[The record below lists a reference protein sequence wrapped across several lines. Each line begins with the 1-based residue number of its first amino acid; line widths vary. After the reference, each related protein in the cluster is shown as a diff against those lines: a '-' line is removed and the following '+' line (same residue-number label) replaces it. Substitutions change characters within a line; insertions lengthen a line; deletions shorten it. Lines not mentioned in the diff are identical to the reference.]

1 MAQTGNISD
10 GTNTYSDLGAAI
22 NACTTSG
29 TTYTLTVSGNASLG
43 SGLSSIPT
51 VATGVT
57 INVVS
62 STSGTQQTITRFNA
76 NYGGIVVKGTLNMT
90 DIILDGDKSTYT
102 ASISGITVRQGGTA
116 TLTNCNIQNC
126 KTNNYGGGI
135 HNNGTLEISGGA
147 IAYNE
152 ATYGGGIYQNGGTL
166 TISGG
171 TITYNKAS
179 HNGGGIYIDTG
190 KSVNLQ
196 GTDGNSATVQYNE
209 AGNNNDTD
217 GFGGGVFIATGAI
230 LGVQGNVTVKNNVT
244 TRSNHTAYTTQSDGT
259 HYDDDVCLQTLDDN
273 NSIGKIKVKDALTS
287 ANGSIGITE
296 QEVASGHYRAIDV
309 AGDVKRQFTIDY
321 GDYGSSSKTF
331 DKEVFFSNDSVLFVK
346 LLNPAIPNVTTTTN
360 KLELTLGGIIRRNW
374 YVAGIVDDGGKQ
386 WGSDDNTGLAP
397 DVPKRTLTGPNG
409 VFATGYDPNHDHI
422 FVVRAISAEREAAKR
437 TTNGTAVIRY
447 PESVAGGTTY
457 DAAWFAANT
466 GGTATNTIPDATG
479 SREVVLHRYPGGHKL
494 SDAFGS
500 NVNDSGTTNDGSGTP
515 SAQSGLTNST
525 LKPGP
530 NTGPVFVMDDAS
542 HPAKLYDIHMDGLS
556 EYSLEG
562 SMTNDSIDAIDPN
575 HTHNPSYLTISP
587 NSALLSV
594 EADKQTIT
602 LDEDCDLLLN
612 VNKSGTLSGN
622 EQRPG
627 GGVYC
632 AGTLVM
638 KGGCTVM
645 KNAANSSATGNG
657 GGVYIANGGNVNM
670 EETTVGG
677 GTNDANTASNDG
689 GGVYIADGESSG
701 GTLTATNSIV
711 TYNEANTGATT
722 TGNGGGIHIG
732 ANGVVTLSGTGNSK
746 DFNQGATSVTNNKA
760 THAGGG
766 VYKMGTLRVENLV
779 NVENNNTG
787 SEKTLTRNN
796 VHIPADAAET
806 SILISNT
813 LECGSSI
820 GVTKTKAWTGTP
832 AGYGASLTGEHTYDN
847 DDNFSEVR
855 TVIARNETAGN
866 NYALDA
872 FTKGVFFDDTDFYRV
887 WSFDYHKTL
896 AANDY
901 SIENDYFIETWR
913 SYAAPGFAGGSGT
926 AASPYQVSIPAQ
938 LARLAKLV
946 NDKEID
952 NNGNELYAYKY
963 YVQTADFNLTNHMR
977 QHYWEPIG
985 GTFYGSGCGTV
996 DAEFMGSYDGR
1007 GHVIDSLFSILPLKE
1022 MGLFGVVK
1030 GYNVPALINAE
1041 VKRTFALNSD
1051 FTLTYNTR
1059 EGVMGGIT
1067 GMLHSLATTTVT
1079 GWVEGEVSTV
1089 LDACEASGRF
1099 RRYVSTNSTTKS
1111 VNEDSDHIGG
1121 LVGLALSD
1129 ESNNA
1134 KASTIEAYDYVK
1146 NSFATA
1152 TIEGDDD
1159 QKVEAG
1165 GLVGRIYADRDNAY
1179 LLNSYSNPSLS
1190 KSNTKGNLVG
1200 KVVNSDGFILVAN
1213 CYTHATENNMIGG
1226 LDNTSGDFY
1235 AENLFAPQG
1244 SDEETIS
1251 CGDDDYIVEQ
1261 YTPTIGA
1268 DMLGYMWAD
1277 NKTTKVGNDSTLFGR
1292 LNAYAT
1298 DEDLLDWGLAQWAR
1312 PALAF
1317 YGTKPTKDVTSFDT
1331 IMKPINHDL
1340 PVLLLADTA
1349 SHQGG
1354 FRSVGTYG
1362 GGGTVLQYGGPDRD
1376 GNELNTALTR
1386 SKVNNSKDEYLFVYG
1401 DIVNDVGSGTITQS
1415 KVSVYE
1421 HAAIKRPGTTLAAFN
1436 QTYAGVTFDNSS
1448 GGSAMSTDGMNQL
1461 SALTL
1466 PRDWHIFST
1475 PLSNAPLGF
1484 DYKGQNKP
1492 VEGHNTFTGNYD
1504 VDGYFNNPW
1513 AGGNAQPNNH
1523 GGTEFGWLN
1532 SGESGNNRYWMTG
1545 WTNSRD
1551 LAASTRPE
1559 YPTTSEEWTDG
1570 YFPSNLSSLHSY
1582 NVGAIT
1588 NSDENGRYPYGMDL
1602 YSWNEPTYH
1611 YINFKRNGPNH
1622 WHSDEPHNH
1631 LDYTPEKAS
1640 NNASPATNVNEDKLL
1655 TGKGYMASIAVP
1667 TLMQSSGQLND
1678 GDRKITLTLSGYPTG
1693 IGSRID
1699 NGLNMV
1705 GNPYHAYLDFD
1716 SVYSSTSVSNSDNIE
1731 NYYIVYN
1738 ADGYGKDETDNSLGN
1753 GFSYYVQG
1761 GSDGGA
1767 YASRYLHPHQGF
1779 FVKAKNDNVE
1789 LHFKESML
1797 VTRDTLVKHS
1807 ASGAFRGMRQAYP
1820 LVNLFLSSS
1829 QGCSDVTVV
1838 ELHRPEWGGAAKL
1851 RGMRNGN
1858 GVFYAKHDGENFAA
1872 LFAGEDAT
1880 RIPIHFEPKAEG
1892 GDTYTLSWNTANG
1905 DFESLYLVDN
1915 ITGVR
1920 YDMLRNPSYSF
1931 QGKKGDY
1938 YARFYITFAVTGL
1951 DEHSDDDEPEGDG
1964 GSFAFFDGSAWVVTP
1979 CSAFGPSTLALFDL
1993 QGRHLYQTTLSDVGQ
2008 SRVSLPDVA
2017 KGMYLLRLDNASG
2030 ARVQKIVVQ

>member
-1 MAQTGNISD
+1 METASPIKQQCGGGCKLLIFNNLQIIHFFPRLLFALLFAATALAPTTAMAQTGNISD

-62 STSGTQQTITRFNA
+62 STSGTQPTITRADA

-90 DIILDGDKSTYT
+90 DIILDGEKSTYT
-102 ASISGITVRQGGTA
+102 ASVPGINVNGGSA
-116 TLTNCNIQNC
+116 MLTNCNIQNC

-171 TITYNKAS
+171 TITYNEATY
-179 HNGGGIYIDTG
+179 GGGIYLYNAATANITNSTCSNNTAQQYGGGIAIYDAATA
-190 KSVNLQ
+190 NLY
-196 GTDGNSATVQYNE
+196 GSTVQNNQV
-209 AGNNNDTD
+209 GNNNIHY
-217 GFGGGVFIATGAI
+217 GFGGGVFIDENAI
-230 LGVQGNVTVKNNVT
+230 LGVSGAVTVKDNYT
-244 TRSNHTAYTTQSDGT
+244 TRTAHIVHTTQTNG
-259 HYDDDVCLQTLDDN
+259 HYDDNVCLGKLSLDSD
-273 NSIGKIKVKDALTS
+273 SKGKIKVL
-287 ANGSIGITE
+287 ANIDGSSIGIGE
-296 QEVASGHYRAIDV
+296 MQIAQGNHRSRDAEGNRM
-309 AGDVKRQFTIDY
+309 RQFTIDY
-321 GDYGSSSKTF
+321 GDHPETVTKDDPTDFGTIF
-331 DKEVFFSNDSVLFVK
+331 TSNDTFLKVRQLAAAS
-346 LLNPAIPNVTTTTN
+346 PTTTG
-360 KLELTLGGIIRRNW
+360 KLELTLSREPGLAW
-374 YVAGIVDDGGKQ
+374 YVAGIEDDENLTWGK
-386 WGSDDNTGLAP
+386 DDQYNGTGP
-397 DVPKRTLTGPNG
+397 DKPLRTLTGPNG
-409 VFATGYDPNHDHI
+409 LFARGYADGDHV
-422 FVVRAISAEREAAKR
+422 FVVRAISASAEYAVRHTNIEGTE
-437 TTNGTAVIRY
+437 TTVIRY
-447 PESVAGGTTY
+447 PEGTTY
-457 DAAWFAANT
+457 NSNWFAANT
-466 GGTATNTIPDATG
+466 GGTATNPIPIPGDEEG
-479 SREVVLHRYPGGHKL
+479 SIEVVLHRYPGGHRL
-494 SDAFGS
+494 SQSYTINGTTYTDDTNETNFGS
-500 NVNDSGTTNDGSGTP
+500 GDTPNQGNGTTR
-515 SAQSGLTNST
+515 L
-525 LKPGP
+525 PGP
-530 NTGPVFVMDDAS
+530 NTGPVFVMDDQT
-542 HPAKLYDIHMDGLS
+542 HPAKLYNIEMDGLS
-556 EYSLEG
+556 EYSGE
-562 SMTNDSIDAIDPN
+562 SDI
-575 HTHNPSYLTISP
+575 THNPKGYTISP
-587 NSALLSV
+587 KSALLSV
-594 EADKQTIT
+594 EAETALIT
-602 LDEDCDLLLN
+602 LNEDCELLLN
-612 VNKSGTLSGN
+612 DNTSGANNSSQN
-622 EQRPG
+622 MKEQRPG

-632 AGTLVM
+632 AGTLECYDSEIM
-638 KGGCTVM
+638 SNKALGST
-645 KNAANSSATGNG
+645 NNEGNG
-657 GGVYIANGGNVNM
+657 GGVYIANGGDVFLSN
-670 EETTVGG
+670 TKVGDDG
-677 GTNDANTASNDG
+677 ENNTASN
-689 GGVYIADGESSG
+689 
-701 GTLTATNSIV
+701 
-711 TYNEANTGATT
+711 
-722 TGNGGGIHIG
+722 
-732 ANGVVTLSGTGNSK
+732 
-746 DFNQGATSVTNNKA
+746 
-760 THAGGG
+760 AGGG
-766 VYKMGTLRVENLV
+766 VYKLGTLRVGGLV

-796 VHIPADAAET
+796 VHIPANAAET
-806 SILISNT
+806 SILISNA
-813 LECGSSI
+813 LDCGSSI
-820 GVTKTKAWTGTP
+820 GVTKTKAWTGTV
-832 AGYGASLTGEHTYDN
+832 GYGSQGEHTYDN

-866 NYALDA
+866 NYAYHA

-887 WSFDYHKTL
+887 WSFDYSKNNNLSATT
-896 AANDY
+896 AYNDTC
-901 SIENDYFIETWR
+901 DYFIETWR

-977 QHYWEPIG
+977 KHYWEPIG

-1007 GHVIDSLFSILPLKE
+1007 GHVIDSLISILPLKE

-1067 GMLHSLATTTVT
+1067 GMLHALATTTVT

-1099 RRYVSTNSTTKS
+1099 RRYVATNSTTKS

-1251 CGDDDYIVEQ
+1251 CSDGNNYTVEQ

-1331 IMKPINHDL
+1331 IMKPINFDL

-1484 DYKGQNKP
+1484 DYYLQDGTT
-1492 VEGHNTFTGNYD
+1492 NTNTNSYQENTNSGDY
-1504 VDGYFNNPW
+1504 YNNPW
-1513 AGGNAQPNNH
+1513 AGGNAQPDNH

-1551 LAASTRPE
+1551 LAASTPPE

-1872 LFAGEDAT
+1872 LFASEDAT

-1892 GDTYTLSWNTANG
+1892 GDTYTISWNTANG

-1951 DEHSDDDEPEGDG
+1951 DEHSDDDEPEGNG

-1993 QGRHLYQTTLSDVGQ
+1993 QGRHLYQTTLGDTGQ
-2008 SRVSLPDVA
+2008 SRVSFPDVA

-2030 ARVQKIVVQ
+2030 TRVQKIVVQ